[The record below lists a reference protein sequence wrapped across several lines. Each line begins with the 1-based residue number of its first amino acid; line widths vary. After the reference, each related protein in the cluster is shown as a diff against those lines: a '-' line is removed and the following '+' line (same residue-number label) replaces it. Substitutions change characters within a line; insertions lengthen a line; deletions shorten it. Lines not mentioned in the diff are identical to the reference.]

1 MSSDWFLTSR
11 NGLRKQSK
19 ERGAPH
25 VFLEVAASNPLDER
39 EAGMTAVTIEVEP
52 VKDRPLAKV
61 VVEDDSPVGFRDLS
75 HAYTIFAES
84 YKRDNPELRGQFN
97 FGEKLF
103 LSLCRWATISTTTG
117 TVVFDDQGRHEHP
130 RKKRERGT
138 RIEAEMEITREE
150 VRELEALLHS
160 LLLPEGVSV
169 TYNGRQLQC
178 RKPLQVFEA
187 TLPTQVADEEG
198 IMRPTARKTE
208 VRLYEPRDG
217 ERPCLYELGIPVV
230 ETEIRWHVSVGQKV
244 PLNRDRDN
252 VTPAYLRKLCTAVAE
267 AMRESLDK
275 DDAGTWGNIVLA
287 DREASPEVVGK
298 LMDERFGKV
307 RASYDLSDPEA
318 NIAGQVKH
326 GGTIVHGG
334 MLSGEQWENVKEK
347 GAIEPAGKMW
357 PTPKPYN
364 DDPDAP
370 EAQFM
375 DRKDWTPGMVR
386 FHDYLCWVV
395 MELLGIACLEVRYPL
410 GMNATACYGRKSVAS
425 GVIDFNVGALGICWF
440 DAIGTEQDELVI
452 HELAHHRA
460 GNHYSEEFRKACC
473 EVGAGLKRLA
483 VEQPERMAEFTAA
496 ARTAAI
502 VGSSVGEEAQT

>member
-1 MSSDWFLTSR
+1 MKQVTRTAARGGLGGCWWWVLGR
-11 NGLRKQSK
+11 NHDCLRADDEGL
-19 ERGAPH
+19 
-25 VFLEVAASNPLDER
+25 LE
-39 EAGMTAVTIEVEP
+39 G
-52 VKDRPLAKV
+52 
-61 VVEDDSPVGFRDLS
+61 G
-75 HAYTIFAES
+75 
-84 YKRDNPELRGQFN
+84 
-97 FGEKLF
+97 
-103 LSLCRWATISTTTG
+103 
-117 TVVFDDQGRHEHP
+117 
-130 RKKRERGT
+130 
-138 RIEAEMEITREE
+138 
-150 VRELEALLHS
+150 
-160 LLLPEGVSV
+160 V

-198 IMRPTARKTE
+198 IMRPTARTTV

-287 DREASPEVVGK
+287 DRDASPEVVGK

-334 MLSGEQWENVKEK
+334 MLSREQWENVKEK

-370 EAQFM
+370 ECSSWIGRTGRPAWSGSMTTFAGWLAK
-375 DRKDWTPGMVR
+375 R
-386 FHDYLCWVV
+386 
-395 MELLGIACLEVRYPL
+395 LGISTLTVRYPL
-410 GMNATACYGRKSVAS
+410 GMGTTACYCRKSAAG

-460 GNHYSEEFRKACC
+460 DNHYSEKFHKACC
-473 EVGAGLKRLA
+473 EVGAGL
-483 VEQPERMAEFTAA
+483 
-496 ARTAAI
+496 
-502 VGSSVGEEAQT
+502 